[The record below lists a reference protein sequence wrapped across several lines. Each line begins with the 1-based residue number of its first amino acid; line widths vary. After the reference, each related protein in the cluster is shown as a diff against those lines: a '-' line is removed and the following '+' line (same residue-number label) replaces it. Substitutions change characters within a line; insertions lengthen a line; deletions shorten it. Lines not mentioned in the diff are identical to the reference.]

1 MRGRFRLSGWIGCRS
16 VLLRPYQD
24 QAVQDVR
31 AAFAGHRSVL
41 LVSPVGSGKTQIFSY
56 IAKGVQQKS
65 RRVLILAHRRE
76 LVEQITRALSS
87 WGVDHGVIESGSKRM
102 PRQSVLVGN
111 VFSVVKRLDKIP
123 TPDLIIGDEAHHFSS
138 AADTTF
144 SKIEKAFQSARLLG
158 VTATPVRTGSGG
170 LGDTFS
176 SLILGPS
183 VSELQALGFL
193 SPTRVYAP
201 SQPDLSGV
209 HRRMGDYV
217 QSELDVAMNKPR
229 LTGSAVKHYLK
240 LCPGVPALAFCVSVA
255 HAKNVAD
262 EFNAAGVAA
271 ASVDGNMYAP
281 LRDDNLRGLAD
292 GRIKVITSCDL
303 ISEGFDSPAVGCA
316 ILLRPTQSLGLFI
329 QQVGRA
335 VRIAPGKE
343 YTTILDHASCTIAH
357 GFLEDDREWT
367 LDPSPVKKKGDKPP
381 AVRTCARCFAAHR
394 PAPVCPRCGF
404 EYPIVSRTVEQV
416 DGELALIVDPKR
428 INRDELLQEP
438 ARAKEYSFM
447 LRKAREKG
455 YKDAWAWHV
464 VAAKEAKRRMKRLS
478 GGQ

>member
-1 MRGRFRLSGWIGCRS
+1 ME
-16 VLLRPYQD
+16 LRPYQT
-24 QAVQDVR
+24 QAVEDVR

-56 IAKGVQQKS
+56 IAKGVQEKS

-76 LVEQITRALSS
+76 LVAQITRALAS
-87 WGVDHGVIESGSKRM
+87 WGVDHGVIEAGSNRI

-111 VFSVVKRLDKIP
+111 VFSVVKRLDKIEP
-123 TPDLIIGDEAHHFSS
+123 PDLIIGDEAHHFSAS
-138 AADTTF
+138 ANTTF
-144 SKIEKAFQSARLLG
+144 SKVEKAFKTARLLG
-158 VTATPVRTGSGG
+158 VTATPVRTNAGG

-176 SLILGPS
+176 SLVLGPS
-183 VSELQALGFL
+183 VAELQALGFL
-193 SPTRVYAP
+193 SETRVYAP
-201 SQPDLSGV
+201 SKPDLTGV

-217 QSELDVAMNKPR
+217 QSELDIAMNKPK

-255 HAKNVAD
+255 HSKAVAD
-262 EFNAAGVAA
+262 EFNAAGVPA
-271 ASVDGNMYAP
+271 ASVDGAMYGP

-303 ISEGFDSPAVGCA
+303 ISEGFDSPSVGCA

-335 VRIAPGKE
+335 VRPSPGKE
-343 YTTILDHASCTIAH
+343 YTTILDHANATAVH
-357 GFLEDDREWT
+357 GFLEDEREWT
-367 LDPSPVKKKGDKPP
+367 LDATPPKKSGDKPP
-381 AVRTCARCFAAHR
+381 AVRTCPECFAAHR
-394 PAPVCPRCGF
+394 PAPVCPRCQYV
-404 EYPIVSRTVEQV
+404 YPIQSRQVDQV
-416 DGELALIVDPKR
+416 DGELALITDPKR
-428 INRDELLQEP
+428 IKMDELLSEP
-438 ARAKEYSFM
+438 ARAKEYEFL
-447 LRKAREKG
+447 LRKARQKG

-478 GGQ
+478 AAQGGM